1 MATILSLAL
10 KVNADA
16 SGVVKNL
23 TPAERALE
31 NLAKQASK
39 ATSVFDEFAKN
50 SEAASA
56 AQATLND
63 KFAALAEQLKGG
75 LNAQAYADQYAALQQ
90 EVRNTADAFSEAAK
104 VIEQNRTEEEIRA
117 ETLARLSELV
127 ALGALDEEQYARA
140 VAESSGAN
148 AAAAKAEEERL
159 RLLERGRQI
168 TEQFLT
174 DEERRARQL
183 EELNQIITAN
193 GISEE
198 AAARARFEF
207 SGLAAQLERDGLE
220 LRRQLTAEREADAAK
235 EKAAL
240 EQIAAVE
247 KRLAEDLAAAQRLRA
262 QETAKA
268 AAIIAAGRTAQQIFN
283 DAIDEAIDLERKGLL
298 TKKQFD
304 VELERQNAIFNKATA
319 AADGFGKSVKKAA
332 ESGLKFNEISGI
344 LAALPGPLGNIAGRL
359 SGLSSASEGL
369 SRVFSGGLKT
379 GLSSL
384 GSQLSALASP
394 LNIGIASFAAFG
406 AAATAITRGLAD
418 LEGRVEQLG
427 NAALQLGTDFATI
440 QVLDEAARRSG
451 GSIDALAAGI
461 QKLAVNINEARSGTG
476 KAADAFRELGIS
488 QEQLATLDPATL
500 AQQTATA
507 LQQIEDPA
515 RRAALATETLGK
527 AGLTLLPGF
536 NAIAES
542 EEALRRFSAGISD
555 IDRDRIGSLGQ
566 AFDNVKT
573 SLAGLGQSALLPFA
587 GLVDGVANLFAD
599 LIGTVTRLA
608 QTIGFVLTPVL
619 DTLGAGF
626 GLLSDGL
633 AAVNGFFDNLVGA
646 NQKAAAEVRGLRAE
660 MEDPL
665 DAGFVKE
672 FANDLER
679 INANLSNAIDESAAF
694 GQAGFDAALRYQE
707 SIRELQQQL
716 DDGIINEEVFRRS
729 AEQAGNAFKDELAQI
744 EQDTKLEIQVTE
756 NAAQAVA
763 GIRAEL
769 SKAIDESAS
778 LGQAGFDA
786 ALEYQSA
793 VEELQTQFE
802 AGIINEETLAR
813 GAEAAQ
819 AAYEAQIDSVK
830 KLEQE
835 QRKLIENDRDRIDTL
850 LSANDDATKLEQDL
864 QAVQREQ
871 ARVSQELAAARADDN
886 QAQADAAAA
895 RQAELDQLTAKL
907 EDQQQALEQ
916 GFGDGF
922 NAAFQSVDQNISQ
935 LIAKSQEFG
944 QAGFD
949 AALRLQEGIAAAQ
962 EQARDGILN
971 AEAFNAEVQR
981 QQELFNQEL
990 ANIQEAE
997 KARDVAAEDRKAKEQ
1012 ERANAEL
1019 KAQDDYRKQQ
1029 ETALQ
1034 AYQQQQQQAQ
1044 QQYAQEQARIF
1055 EEQRKAAEAEA
1066 KRQEERL
1073 RKLNTLGDQSIKV
1086 ADVRSVEG
1094 ANLVLQ
1100 TAAQAQDPALIQAR
1114 LQTKLLEKVALGIA
1128 QAASNYFNQPVAI
1141 VGAARLN

>member
-39 ATSVFDEFAKN
+39 ATSAFDVLAKD
-50 SEAASA
+50 SQAAA
-56 AQATLND
+56 DAQAALNEKFSTLA
-63 KFAALAEQLKGG
+63 KQLQGG

-90 EVRNTADAFSEAAK
+90 EVRNTADAFAEGARITEQVRTAEERHGQELAKLDALLQKNAISE
-104 VIEQNRTEEEIRA
+104 
-117 ETLARLSELV
+117 ETHT
-127 ALGALDEEQYARA
+127 RA
-140 VAESSGAN
+140 VA
-148 AAAAKAEEERL
+148 K
-159 RLLERGRQI
+159 
-168 TEQFLT
+168 
-174 DEERRARQL
+174 
-183 EELNQIITAN
+183 
-193 GISEE
+193 
-198 AAARARFEF
+198 
-207 SGLAAQLERDGLE
+207 
-220 LRRQLTAEREADAAK
+220 ADAALL
-235 EKAAL
+235 KASTSADKFAD
-240 EQIAAVE
+240 ETTRAAT
-247 KRLAEDLAAAQRLRA
+247 Q
-262 QETAKA
+262 
-268 AAIIAAGRTAQQIFN
+268 
-283 DAIDEAIDLERKGLL
+283 
-298 TKKQFD
+298 
-304 VELERQNAIFNKATA
+304 
-319 AADGFGKSVKKAA
+319 
-332 ESGLKFNEISGI
+332 GLKFNELSGI
-344 LAALPGPLGNIAGRL
+344 LAALPGPLGNIAGRF

-379 GLSSL
+379 GLASL

-427 NAALQLGTDFATI
+427 NTALRLGTDFATI

-488 QEQLATLDPATL
+488 QEQLLTLDPAAL
-500 AQQTATA
+500 AQETATA
-507 LQQIEDPA
+507 LQAIEDPA

-536 NAIAES
+536 NAIGES
-542 EEALRRFSAGISD
+542 EVALKRFAAAISEVD
-555 IDRDRIGSLGQ
+555 LNRISSLGS

-573 SLAGLGQSALLPFA
+573 SLGGLGQSIVLPFA
-587 GLVDGVANLFAD
+587 GAVEGASNLFAD
-599 LIGTVTRLA
+599 FIGTVTRLA
-608 QTIGFVLTPVL
+608 QAIGTVLTPILDKLGAAFAKFGGVFGAINEYLDSFGFTSIKAAGNAKEFRAEVEADTKALEDLQRSIENGNKAL
-619 DTLGAGF
+619 DTAIGKAGEF
-626 GLLSDGL
+626 GQEGFNAAFQFQEALKDLEDQANSGELNAEQYARGVANATAEYERQIEVIRTVTEETRRASEESIKIAEQTAKRLADEAKRAADEAQRKAEADNKRLQTLLQQDDGTIKLQEDIAFVLEQQL
-633 AAVNGFFDNLVGA
+633 ALEKEIGDARGRADV
-646 NQKAAAEVRGLRAE
+646 AAAE
-660 MEDPL
+660 
-665 DAGFVKE
+665 
-672 FANDLER
+672 
-679 INANLSNAIDESAAF
+679 S
-694 GQAGFDAALRYQE
+694 
-707 SIRELQQQL
+707 
-716 DDGIINEEVFRRS
+716 
-729 AEQAGNAFKDELAQI
+729 
-744 EQDTKLEIQVTE
+744 
-756 NAAQAVA
+756 AVA
-763 GIRAEL
+763 RL
-769 SKAIDESAS
+769 
-778 LGQAGFDA
+778 
-786 ALEYQSA
+786 
-793 VEELQTQFE
+793 
-802 AGIINEETLAR
+802 
-813 GAEAAQ
+813 
-819 AAYEAQIDSVK
+819 
-830 KLEQE
+830 
-835 QRKLIENDRDRIDTL
+835 
-850 LSANDDATKLEQDL
+850 
-864 QAVQREQ
+864 
-871 ARVSQELAAARADDN
+871 
-886 QAQADAAAA
+886 
-895 RQAELDQLTAKL
+895 AELDQLQAKL
-907 EDQQQALEQ
+907 EDEQQALEQ
-916 GFGDGF
+916 GFGAGF

-944 QAGFD
+944 QAGFE

-997 KARDVAAEDRKAKEQ
+997 KARDAAAEDRKAKEQ

-1019 KAQDDYRKQQ
+1019 QAQADYRKQQ

-1034 AYQQQQQQAQ
+1034 AYQQQQQQTQ

-1073 RKLNTLGDQSIKV
+1073 RKLNTLGQQSINV

-1114 LQTKLLEKVALGIA
+1114 LQTKLLERVALGIG

>member
-39 ATSVFDEFAKN
+39 ATSAFDVLAKD
-50 SEAASA
+50 SQAAA
-56 AQATLND
+56 DAQAALNEKFNTLA
-63 KFAALAEQLKGG
+63 KQLQGG
-75 LNAQAYADQYAALQQ
+75 LNAQAYADQYAALQE
-90 EVRNTADAFSEAAK
+90 EVRNTADAFAEGVRVTEQVRTAEERHGQELAKLDALLQKNAISE
-104 VIEQNRTEEEIRA
+104 
-117 ETLARLSELV
+117 ETHT
-127 ALGALDEEQYARA
+127 RA
-140 VAESSGAN
+140 VA
-148 AAAAKAEEERL
+148 K
-159 RLLERGRQI
+159 
-168 TEQFLT
+168 
-174 DEERRARQL
+174 
-183 EELNQIITAN
+183 
-193 GISEE
+193 
-198 AAARARFEF
+198 
-207 SGLAAQLERDGLE
+207 
-220 LRRQLTAEREADAAK
+220 ADAALL
-235 EKAAL
+235 KASTSADKFAD
-240 EQIAAVE
+240 ETTRAAT
-247 KRLAEDLAAAQRLRA
+247 Q
-262 QETAKA
+262 
-268 AAIIAAGRTAQQIFN
+268 
-283 DAIDEAIDLERKGLL
+283 
-298 TKKQFD
+298 
-304 VELERQNAIFNKATA
+304 
-319 AADGFGKSVKKAA
+319 
-332 ESGLKFNEISGI
+332 GLKFNELSGI
-344 LAALPGPLGNIAGRL
+344 LAALPGPLGNIAGRF
-359 SGLSSASEGL
+359 SGIASASEGL

-427 NAALQLGTDFATI
+427 NTALRLGTDFETI

-461 QKLAVNINEARSGTG
+461 QKLAVNIDEARSGTG

-515 RRAALATETLGK
+515 RRASLATETLGK

-542 EEALRRFSAGISD
+542 EEALRRFSAGISN

-587 GLVDGVANLFAD
+587 GLVDGVARLFAD

-608 QTIGFVLTPVL
+608 QAIGFVLTP
-619 DTLGAGF
+619 TLEAIGAGF
-626 GLLSDGL
+626 GLLGDGL
-633 AAVNGFFDNLVGA
+633 AAVNGFFDSLVGA

-660 MEDPL
+660 MEEPL

-744 EQDTKLEIQVTE
+744 EQDAKLEIQVTE

-835 QRKLIENDRDRIDTL
+835 QRKLIENDRDRIDSL
-850 LSANDDATKLEQDL
+850 LAANDEATKLEQDL
-864 QAVQREQ
+864 QTVQREQ
-871 ARVSQELAAARADDN
+871 ARVSEQLAAARASDN

-895 RQAELDQLTAKL
+895 RQAELDQLQASL

-916 GFGDGF
+916 GFGVGF
-922 NAAFQSVDQNISQ
+922 QAAFENVNQNING

-997 KARDVAAEDRKAKEQ
+997 KARDAAAEDRKAKEQ

-1019 KAQDDYRKQQ
+1019 QAQADYRKQQ

-1055 EEQRKAAEAEA
+1055 QEQRKAAEAEA
-1066 KRQEERL
+1066 KRQEERI
-1073 RKLNTLGDQSIKV
+1073 RKLNTLGAQSIQV
-1086 ADVRSVEG
+1086 ADIRNVES

-1100 TAAQAQDPALIQAR
+1100 LGAAAQDPALIQQR
-1114 LQTKLLEKVALGIA
+1114 LQTKLLEKIALGIG

-1141 VGAARLN
+1141 VGYADVGGI